1 MKIQVRSPET
11 NLNIV
16 LPTGLVLNGLTAR
29 ILPKVLA
36 QNGIQL
42 RSEDAVRFVKAL
54 NQYRR
59 SHPEWVLVDVDSAS
73 GEKVYIKLGPTEKT

>member
-73 GEKVYIKLGPTEKT
+73 GEKVYIKL